1 MSKALPPLPPI
12 PQSGLSDPGVQKYV
26 QSVISHV
33 NNISP
38 QIQYSDVANS
48 FSQIIANGIS
58 HLVLES
64 PITIASGTVTM
75 PSTPVDNQSV
85 TVLSAIEIT
94 SLSQLPNTGQTL
106 NGPMTSIAPN
116 ASGTWI
122 FRLSNNT
129 WYRIA

>member
-1 MSKALPPLPPI
+1 MSKVLPPLPPI

-38 QIQYSDVANS
+38 QIQHNDAANG
-48 FSQIIANGIS
+48 FSQVMANGIS
-58 HLVLES
+58 HLVLDS
-64 PITIASGTVTM
+64 PVTIATGTVTM
-75 PSTPVDNQSV
+75 PSTPVDNQLV
-85 TVLSAIEIT
+85 TVLSTSAIT

-106 NGPMTSIAPN
+106 NGAINSMTAN

-129 WYRIA
+129 WYRVA